1 MRPVK
6 LIALLLAC
14 SLVLGLSSA
23 CSQNKNVATFSDF
36 QAADNSL
43 TLNRGDMTVTVDSA
57 SGMVKEVSNSTDS
70 ISLEG
75 IFVDVGVD
83 GEYLFGQLGFK
94 ELSTLATYE
103 LPTLYPRMAEIP
115 SYEVDSITATESGFD
130 VCIIAGDYQL
140 LYAYQVLDNALA
152 LDVTLS
158 TSIEQQ
164 VAVNGMGFLVRGL
177 EGYSFSQVSYEF
189 PGATPAGQQAFSA
202 AGKYR
207 AGCSDYC
214 APAVT
219 LTDGSKSQ
227 NVLFVDEVEKWT
239 TGCYYD
245 SEERPC
251 VGFLAAVEGWLTTAT
266 PMKVGTLY
274 LPLSDGVTPAYDA
287 ISQFWA
293 ELGYH
298 TPTDTT
304 ATDDLCAI
312 YSGHPYG
319 TMDTGY
325 FNRLTL
331 AQYAETMDSVADMG
345 FDAIWLLPIF
355 SHSGDNVY
363 EPIDQGV
370 IDQRYGGLEEAK
382 VFLDTAHSLDM
393 MVLFDFVPHGPR
405 PVYDFATEHDDWVSK
420 NIYGENQIEWECV
433 SFDYNNPEYSAYNRG
448 LAKYYAQTLSLDGA
462 RIDCSMGGLPNW
474 YSPTYLRA
482 SASGLQAGLQVV
494 TDLREGFLD
503 GGAQVLLLPENF
515 HPSPAYAS
523 VTDVFYDMPLYR
535 CIYDLQWKNLN
546 ETEYTAALTHYLS
559 AEHQSSVAG
568 QLKLRFLGNHD
579 TVTWTYD
586 AQRAQTLYGT
596 DRAKA
601 MWMTLGWIDGV
612 LYIYQG
618 DEDPAT
624 YHLEGENLEDF
635 FTQLIG
641 AKREFVD
648 NSYDTLYLDTGS
660 PIFACLRTKQD
671 SSRLVLVNLS
681 AEPQNYTISQ
691 GDTVLTAIGDYTLED
706 NVLTLSPYA
715 GMILDTSTES

>member
-1 MRPVK
+1 MK
-6 LIALLLAC
+6 NLKAIALLLIC
-14 SLVLGLSSA
+14 TLVLNLFSA
-23 CSQNKNVATFSDF
+23 CSQRKNEASFSDF
-36 QAADNSL
+36 ETADNL
-43 TLNRGDMTVTVDSA
+43 LLLKRGDVSVTVDSS
-57 SGMVKEVSNSTDS
+57 SGMVKEVSNSTDT
-70 ISLEG
+70 ITLDG
-75 IFVDVGVD
+75 IFVDAGID
-83 GEYLFGQLGFK
+83 GEYLFGQLGYK
-94 ELSTLATYE
+94 DLSTLATYE
-103 LPTLYPRMAEIP
+103 LPTLYPRMEALP
-115 SYEVDSITATESGFD
+115 TYTVDSITATESGFD
-130 VCIIAGDYQL
+130 VSIIIGNYRF
-140 LYAYQVLDNALA
+140 LYTYRILDNALA
-152 LDVTLS
+152 LDVTVS
-158 TSIEQQ
+158 TCVEQQ
-164 VAVNGMGFLVRGL
+164 VAVNGVGFLVRGL
-177 EGYSFSQVSYEF
+177 EGYDFGNASYEF
-189 PGATPAGQQAFSA
+189 PGATPAGQQAFAS

-219 LTDGSKSQ
+219 LTDGSKYQ

-245 SEERPC
+245 QEEQLC

-274 LPLSDGVTPAYDA
+274 LPLSDGVTSEYNA
-287 ISQFWA
+287 ISQFWDA
-293 ELGYH
+293 LGYH
-298 TPTDTT
+298 TPTDTS
-304 ATDDLCAI
+304 ATDNLCAI

-331 AQYAETMDSVADMG
+331 AQYAQNLNSVAQMG
-345 FDAIWLLPIF
+345 FDAIWLLPVF

-382 VFLDTAHSLDM
+382 IFLDAAHSLEM
-393 MVLFDFVPHGPR
+393 KVLFDFVPHGPR
-405 PVYDFATEHDDWVSK
+405 PVYEFAKEHDDWVSK

-433 SFDYNNPEYSAYNRG
+433 SFDYNNPEYSAYNRE

-494 TDLREGFLD
+494 SDLRSGFLE
-503 GGAQVLLLPENF
+503 GGSQVLLLPENF
-515 HPSPAYAS
+515 HPSPAYAQ

-535 CIYDLQWKNLN
+535 CIYDLQWKNLS
-546 ETEYTAALTHYLS
+546 ETDYTAALTHYLT
-559 AEHQSSVAG
+559 AEHESSVAG

-601 MWMTLGWIDGV
+601 MWMALGWIDGV

-618 DEDPAT
+618 DENPET

-635 FTQLIG
+635 FTQLIS
-641 AKREFVD
+641 AKRDFVD
-648 NSYDTLYLDTGS
+648 NSYDTVYLDTGS

-671 SSRLVLVNLS
+671 STRLVLVNLS
-681 AEPQNYTISQ
+681 TEPQKYTISPE
-691 GDTVLTAIGDYTLED
+691 DSLLTSIGDYNLAD
-706 NVLTLSPYA
+706 NVLTLSPYT
-715 GMILDTSTES
+715 GVILDSSAE

>member
-1 MRPVK
+1 MKPVK
-6 LIALLLAC
+6 AIALFLVCTLIL
-14 SLVLGLSSA
+14 SLFAA
-23 CSQNKNVATFSDF
+23 CSQNKNVTTFSDF
-36 QAADNSL
+36 EVKEDSL
-43 TLNRGDMTVTVDSA
+43 LLKRGDVSVTVDSD
-57 SGMVKEVSNSTDS
+57 SGMVKEIANSTDT

-75 IFVDVGVD
+75 IFVDVGIG
-83 GEYLFGQLGFK
+83 GEYLFGQLGYK
-94 ELSTLATYE
+94 DLSTLATYE
-103 LPTLYPRMAEIP
+103 LPTLYPRMEELPA
-115 SYEVDSITATESGFD
+115 YTVDSITATEAGFQ
-130 VCIIAGDYQL
+130 VCIIAGDYQF
-140 LYAYQVLDNALA
+140 LYAYRILENALA
-152 LDVTLS
+152 LDVTVS
-158 TSIEQQ
+158 TRVEQQ
-164 VAVNGMGFLVRGL
+164 IAVNGVGFLVRGL
-177 EGYSFSQVSYEF
+177 EGFDLDKASYEF
-189 PGATPAGQQAFSA
+189 PGATPAGQQAFAA

-219 LTDGSKSQ
+219 LTDGNQSQ
-227 NVLFVDEVEKWT
+227 NILFVDEVEKWT

-245 SEERPC
+245 QEDQPC

-274 LPLSDGVTPAYDA
+274 LPLSDGVTPEYNA
-287 ISQFWA
+287 ISQFWDG
-293 ELGYH
+293 LGYH
-298 TPTDTT
+298 TPTDTP
-304 ATDDLCAI
+304 ATDNLCAI

-331 AQYAETMDSVADMG
+331 AQYAEKLDSVAEMG

-363 EPIDQGV
+363 EPIDQGI

-382 VFLDTAHSLDM
+382 IFLDTAHSLEM
-393 MVLFDFVPHGPR
+393 KVLFDFVPHGPR
-405 PVYDFATEHDDWVSK
+405 PVYDFAKEHDDWVSK

-433 SFDYNNPEYSAYNRG
+433 SFDYNNPEYSAYNRE

-494 TDLREGFLD
+494 RDLRTGFLE
-503 GGAQVLLLPENF
+503 GGSQVLLLPENF
-515 HPSPAYAS
+515 HPSPAYAQ

-535 CIYDLQWKNLN
+535 CIYDLQWKNLS
-546 ETEYTAALTHYLS
+546 ETDYTAALTHYLT
-559 AEHQSSVAG
+559 AEHESSVAG

-618 DEDPAT
+618 DEDPQT
-624 YHLEGENLEDF
+624 YQLEGENLEDF
-635 FTQLIG
+635 FTQLIR
-641 AKREFVD
+641 AKRDFVD
-648 NSYDTLYLDTGS
+648 NSYDTVYLDTGS

-671 SSRLVLVNLS
+671 SARLVLVNLS
-681 AEPQNYTISQ
+681 AEPQTYTISAE
-691 GDTVLTAIGDYTLED
+691 DSVLTAIGDYTLAD
-706 NVLTLSPYA
+706 NILTLSPYA
-715 GMILDTSTES
+715 GMILDTSAK